1 MQRPVG
7 PSSSLRF
14 SSLTHRHWRGKS
26 RFWIKN
32 KSFCV
37 SHCLW
42 HLSTSRT
49 AAGRSKMGAVLIQ
62 LGLRLLLADVQLQE
76 REMDK
81 MGLSWRNRPPP
92 NPVLAT
98 ETCFTAASQIKLLP
112 CPGRFCSEL
121 TECSWT
127 RRGGHI
133 TDARSHTVKVD
144 SGLVLNF
151 GYKDVD
157 HVIIA
162 VSLLLFTFTLTQ
174 IGKEMRKVFIYVDI

>member
-7 PSSSLRF
+7 PSSSLHF
-14 SSLTHRHWRGKS
+14 SLLTHRHWRGKS

-81 MGLSWRNRPPP
+81 MGLSWRNRPPQP
-92 NPVLAT
+92 CCGHRDLLHRSLSDQAVALHG
-98 ETCFTAASQIKLLP
+98 QILFWANGVQLNKE
-112 CPGRFCSEL
+112 RWTHHWCSITHSHSWQWSSVEL
-121 TECSWT
+121 W
-127 RRGGHI
+127 I
-133 TDARSHTVKVD
+133 
-144 SGLVLNF
+144 
-151 GYKDVD
+151 
-157 HVIIA
+157 
-162 VSLLLFTFTLTQ
+162 
-174 IGKEMRKVFIYVDI
+174 